1 MHDAAKL
8 WASSAP
14 LMLSRIRPEKN
25 ERRFYALALTADLF
39 GNVVLMRHWG
49 RIGTGGKQR
58 EDLFSDF
65 SSAAESLG
73 RLARKKR
80 RRGYVEYG
88 ICLVSLPPAGRPLA
102 NPVTSPP

>member
-1 MHDAAKL
+1 MPNLPELGGPSQKIVL
-8 WASSAP
+8 T
-14 LMLSRIRPEKN
+14 RIRPEKN

-58 EDLFSDF
+58 EDIFSDF
-65 SSAAESLG
+65 SSAAESLM

-102 NPVTSPP
+102 NTVTSPP